1 MSVGDVEGGGRG
13 RELAAA
19 GDSVN
24 GGDPREGD
32 LQGGLADLASLV
44 AGALSMA
51 DLLARVASSAAQAI
65 AGADGVGV
73 TLLRREGAQNR
84 VESLGA
90 SAAFVS
96 EIDDIQYELVN
107 EGPCITA
114 AQERQTVRSGSVGAD
129 RRWPRFG
136 PRVARLGVHSVLAL
150 PMLLPDRT
158 VVGALNAYAR
168 SRDAFDEHAA
178 GVGQLFAAP
187 AGVAV
192 HNAQLLAEAR
202 SDAARLQHA
211 LDSRAIIDQ
220 AIGVLRSRSGGTAEE
235 GFARLRAISQDE
247 HVKLVLIAERI
258 VQEAVRRARARRAR
272 S

>member
-1 MSVGDVEGGGRG
+1 MDVGESEGSGRG
-13 RELAAA
+13 REPAAA
-19 GDSVN
+19 DDDVSGGDSS
-24 GGDPREGD
+24 DGD
-32 LQGGLADLASLV
+32 LQGGLADLAALV

-51 DLLARVASSAAQAI
+51 DLLAQVASSAAQAI
-65 AGADGVGV
+65 PGADGVGV
-73 TLLRREGAQNR
+73 TLLRLDEVQNR

-96 EIDDIQYELVN
+96 EVDAVQYELVD

-114 AQERQTVRSGSVGAD
+114 ARERQTVRSGSVGAD
-129 RRWPRFG
+129 RRWPRIG

-168 SRDAFDEHAA
+168 SRNAFDEHAA
-178 GVGQLFAAP
+178 RAGQLFAAP

-192 HNAQLLAEAR
+192 HNAHVLAEAR
-202 SDAARLQHA
+202 TRAAQLQHA

-220 AIGVLRSRSGGTAEE
+220 AIGVLRSRSGATAEE

-247 HVKLVLIAERI
+247 NVKLVLVAERI
-258 VQEAVRRARARRAR
+258 VQEAVRRARARHAR